1 FTKGMP
7 LMMVLGLALLW
18 GTLSITR
25 SPSALLGVLAQT
37 RAQGPVATFSL
48 AFILSSDVVVVVLLA
63 AVLSI
68 ARPMIEPGAVF
79 SIIDTFR
86 EVGHDLLGSIALGT
100 TLGLILAIYCRF
112 IGRQ

>member
-1 FTKGMP
+1 MSGGGAPKGAATRLVQLLVLVGVFAIVQVLFVLVAMTAVFLAACPLMPFTKGMP

-48 AFILSSDVVVVVLLA
+48 AFILSSDVVVVV
-63 AVLSI
+63 
-68 ARPMIEPGAVF
+68 
-79 SIIDTFR
+79 
-86 EVGHDLLGSIALGT
+86 
-100 TLGLILAIYCRF
+100 
-112 IGRQ
+112 